1 MKISYIA
8 KEKSFVINAKDN
20 EKDKLK
26 FVFNHIDGYT
36 IDFVSDDSIIIHLD
50 TNKAIT
56 PQKEDVKAMYATAK
70 EVWKYIN
77 IPADNTNKGKENQE
91 MKGVLPAV
99 KNTDK
104 KTVYIPKNTKKK
116 KQRRIIQINKALNL
130 LGEKCTLYTAIHCL
144 SYVQETKHRN
154 GYFINE
160 CVAQ

>member
-8 KEKSFVINAKDN
+8 KEKAFVINAKDN

-26 FVFNHIDGYT
+26 FVFNQIDGFI
-36 IDFVSDDSIIIHLD
+36 IDFVSDDSIVIHLD

-56 PQKEDVKAMYATAK
+56 PQKEDVKAMYTTAK
-70 EVWKYIN
+70 KAWKN
-77 IPADNTNKGKENQE
+77 KDIPANDKNA
-91 MKGVLPAV
+91 LPAV
-99 KNTDK
+99 KHTDK

-130 LGEKCTLYTAIHCL
+130 LGEKCSLYTAIHCL

-154 GYFINE
+154 GYFIGE
-160 CVAQ
+160 CVA

>member
-8 KEKSFVINAKDN
+8 KEKAFVINAKDN

-36 IDFVSDDSIIIHLD
+36 IDFVSDDSIVIHLD

-56 PQKEDVKAMYATAK
+56 PQKEDVKAMYANAK
-70 EVWKYIN
+70 KAWK
-77 IPADNTNKGKENQE
+77 NKGKESQE
-91 MKGVLPAV
+91 NKGVLPAV
-99 KNTDK
+99 KHTDK

-116 KQRRIIQINKALNL
+116 KQRRIVQINKALNL
-130 LGEKCTLYTAIHCL
+130 LGEKCSLYTAIHCL

-154 GYFINE
+154 GYFIGE
-160 CVAQ
+160 CVA